1 MAKPQQKIKRVQPV
15 IRVKQAKVE
24 AEAAN
29 LNLIRS
35 EKIAVVAEMR
45 ENQRKYIDGI
55 DQLNAQRASLNRELL
70 APLEDGLDYIKAKW
84 FKLHRQVQDLEH
96 QEKVQLSKLLAA
108 QRDLKAIE
116 KLEEN
121 YKDQFATEIR
131 KNEQKAI
138 DETAI
143 RRYNNQS

>member
-1 MAKPQQKIKRVQPV
+1 MSKPLNKIKRVQPV
-15 IRVKQAKVE
+15 IKVRQAKVE
-24 AEAAN
+24 VEAAT
-29 LNLIRS
+29 LTLIRS

-45 ENQRKYIDGI
+45 ENQRKYIEGI
-55 DQLNAQRASLNRELL
+55 DQLNTQRASLTRELL

-96 QEKVQLSKLLAA
+96 KEKVQLANLLAA

-121 YKDQFATEIR
+121 YKGQFATEMR
-131 KNEQKAI
+131 KNEQKSI
-138 DETAI
+138 DEVAI
-143 RRYNNQS
+143 RRYNNPQ